1 MNTVETTVRSDV
13 MKDRNFFRVM
23 GVLQLLI
30 AFINFYVAMS
40 VVKSDLGLLNLA
52 VAALCVTAGVFCCVS
67 ALKMWGALD

>member
-1 MNTVETTVRSDV
+1 
-13 MKDRNFFRVM
+13 MKDTNFFRVM

-52 VAALCVTAGVFCCVS
+52 VAAVCTMGGVFCTVVG
-67 ALKMWGALD
+67 AKLMGALD